1 MAANGISTLSTKEA
15 RQKAKLDLAQLKR
28 QGYTLNADGT
38 VASGPDITKAFYR
51 TNNNYDINLLPTQYV
66 GNVATDNDS
75 PLLESRPWIP
85 LPVPQYDII
94 LESGDVLTAENGFDD
109 FVTE

>member
-15 RQKAKLDLAQLKR
+15 KQKAKLNLAELKR
-28 QGYTLNADGT
+28 RGYTLNANGT

-51 TNNNYDINLLPTQYV
+51 VSNSYNINLLPNQYV
-66 GNVATDNDS
+66 GNVTIDNDS
-75 PLLESRPWIP
+75 PLFEARPWIP
-85 LPVPQYDII
+85 LPVVQYNII
-94 LESGDVLTAENGFDD
+94 LEVGDVLTSESGFED